1 MEKFVKT
8 ISDLWKIESYFL
20 SDWLFTESE
29 IKEFETRLEIF
40 KMTQDWATQREIS
53 AKLWISITTVSR
65 WSAVFKN
72 KPKLKELI

>member
-40 KMTQDWATQREIS
+40 KMTAEWATQREIS
-53 AKLWISITTVSR
+53 SKLWISITTVSR
-65 WSAVFKN
+65 WSATFKN